1 MRGWSEAATHAIR
14 KSGQFCGVWNR
25 KAEFHLCSD
34 SRKHSKTASTQ
45 CPLATLPF
53 SPPWRD
59 SSHSLSA
66 HICLPLRPCTR
77 SSEPDGGGSDPDR
90 NRPPSPTDTQT
101 HKPLSN
107 QPQHSQSGGRV
118 WQVHLDEHR
127 CSRINQSIPTDC
139 RGISATY
146 AFVNCAEN
154 VDKGVRG

>member
-1 MRGWSEAATHAIR
+1 MRLPLTL
-14 KSGQFCGVWNR
+14 SGRVGNFVGSGTGRLNSICVVT
-25 KAEFHLCSD
+25 AEN
-34 SRKHSKTASTQ
+34 TARQPPRTQ

-90 NRPPSPTDTQT
+90 NRPPSPTETQI

-118 WQVHLDEHR
+118 WQIHLDEHIR
-127 CSRINQSIPTDC
+127 SRINQSIATDC
-139 RGISATY
+139 RGILATY